1 MKIFA
6 WFLFW
11 SHFLIFLIWA
21 LGGLALSGLG
31 KLVDWFELEVM
42 GWNIALGA
50 DQMGNVFAAG
60 FPDETISSRT
70 GRAIRT
76 GRPTRTARI
85 LKFVINSIFFWQD
98 DHVDEAVEREK
109 EFNSRFEIWPWSH
122 WTKEELAEKRKKGR

>member
-85 LKFVINSIFFWQD
+85 LKVVINSIFFWQD

-109 EFNSRFEIWPWSH
+109 EFNSRF
-122 WTKEELAEKRKKGR
+122 